1 MKRLGLSGISNEEKR
16 RVNIAIEV
24 YLKKIYLFYLI
35 EFSEI
40 ILNFKVIRNPRIK
53 LAINI
58 KYRDLLKYNSRYR
71 YFIF

>member
-1 MKRLGLSGISNEEKR
+1 MSNCENDLIGVKRLGLSGISNEEKR

-58 KYRDLLKYNSRYR
+58 K
-71 YFIF
+71 

>member
-58 KYRDLLKYNSRYR
+58 K
-71 YFIF
+71 